1 MLFVGKKTK
10 NKPKKQLF
18 KYSASLCMGLK
29 ISRNKTVQSFCVSC
43 TWCDVQ
49 HRSYNSVWTI

>member
-1 MLFVGKKTK
+1 MLFVGKKTTV
-10 NKPKKQLF
+10 QI
-18 KYSASLCMGLK
+18 CMSFSVGLK

-49 HRSYNSVWTI
+49 HRSYNSVWTV